1 MNMPRRNITTRA
13 TLVGLGATL
22 AAFSQVALASTA
34 HATGTWDESRVRIQ
48 SARGDCLTAVPR
60 STNQLD
66 TERCDTDNLRGN
78 WRMVDNLDANFLL
91 KNWSTGEC
99 LDSERNVLGGKVYMS
114 ACDQND
120 GGQVW
125 RYDCFEGR
133 LMNLAST
140 TFLTRFTSGVVGH
153 QQRSTS
159 DIGKQ
164 VWNIVPRP
172 HAC

>member
-1 MNMPRRNITTRA
+1 MNMPRRNATTRA

-34 HATGTWDESRVRIQ
+34 HATGTWDEDRVRVQ
-48 SARGDCLTAVPR
+48 SARGDCLTVIAN
-60 STNQLD
+60 NQLD

-78 WRMVDNLDANFLL
+78 WRMVDYSDAFFLL
-91 KNWSTGEC
+91 KNWSTGKC

-114 ACDQND
+114 ACDRND

-125 RYDCFEGR
+125 RYYCLEGR

-140 TFLTRFTSGVVGH
+140 TFLTRFDSGFVGH
-153 QQRSTS
+153 QPRLTS
-159 DIGKQ
+159 DVGKQ
-164 VWNIVPRP
+164 VWNIVPQP